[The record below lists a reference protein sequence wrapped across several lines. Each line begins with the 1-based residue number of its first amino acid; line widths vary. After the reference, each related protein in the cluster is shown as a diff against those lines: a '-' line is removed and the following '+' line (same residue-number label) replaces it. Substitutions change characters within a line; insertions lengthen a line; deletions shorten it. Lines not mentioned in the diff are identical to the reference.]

1 MRTELGAHVRT
12 SDGQDVGTI
21 DRLILDPASRGVKAV
36 VIRKG
41 VVLPRDVEVPLS
53 ALEPGADGAACLRST
68 AEQVA
73 DLPQFDES
81 RYTGVPPVG
90 YVPLFGYAEAGLYWP
105 VSAINAGMPLPPV
118 SAGDPVALSE
128 APGERSAEARRQ
140 DRDNAVLQD
149 GSMVMSRDEQQV
161 GTVQQ
166 LVFDTESG
174 QVSHLRVRRG
184 FLFAETFD
192 LPVGLIA
199 RVDDDII
206 HLTAAAD
213 DVLGETPP
221 TRPSEQ

>member
-21 DRLILDPASRGVKAV
+21 DRLILDPASRRVKAAV
-36 VIRKG
+36 LRKG
-41 VVLPRDVEVPLS
+41 VILPRDVEVPLS
-53 ALEPGADGAACLRST
+53 ALVPGADGAACLRST

-73 DLPQFDES
+73 DLPPFDES
-81 RYTGVPPVG
+81 RYTGVLPVG
-90 YVPLFGYAEAGLYWP
+90 YIPLFGYAEAGFYWP
-105 VSAINAGMPLPPV
+105 VSAINAGAALPPV
-118 SAGDPVALSE
+118 SPDDPAAPTE

-140 DRDNAVLQD
+140 DRDNAVIQD
-149 GSMVMSRDEQQV
+149 GSMVVSRDEQQV

-166 LVFDTESG
+166 LVFDMESG
-174 QVSHLRVRRG
+174 HFSHLRVRRG

-206 HLTAAAD
+206 HLIAAAD
-213 DVLGETPP
+213 DLLGETTPQP
-221 TRPSEQ
+221 LTEQ